1 MSNITLADYVGF
13 IFSEITRARDHA
25 DKVSK
30 DLAIAYSKDE
40 VLKHFSVP
48 RFKIPEMELT
58 IPVLISSAKFST
70 TMSFNMQEEEFK
82 KYVAGKVNSAIQTL
96 LIKSSKVETDYT
108 GINNEV
114 FTKPV
119 YYETALAQPAP
130 QNMTRLQGKNKKVAR
145 LPDGSP
151 QTTAIN
157 VLDHPALPRF
167 YQQLVTNQDPAKP
180 DNIALLALA
189 EIFNAKINEY
199 GLQNAYKAYYPNN
212 ELFLTMLNEVILKIK
227 ENTLVS
233 ASRMEN
239 LLVNP
244 ETNLVKN
251 GSSDTTVFTIKAKI
265 MEEGL
270 FVKTVKNEET
280 GKEELLVEFE

>member
-25 DKVSK
+25 DRVAK

-58 IPVLISSAKFST
+58 IPVLISSAKFTT
-70 TMSFNMQEEEFK
+70 TMLFNMKEEEFK
-82 KYVAGKVNSAIQTL
+82 KYVASKVNTAIQTL
-96 LIKSSKVETDYT
+96 LIKRSKVDTDYT
-108 GINNEV
+108 GIKNDV

-119 YYETALAQPAP
+119 FYETSFSAQPAP
-130 QNMTRLQGKNKKVAR
+130 QQVLSLKKGKKVAR
-145 LPDGSP
+145 LPGETP
-151 QTTAIN
+151 QVPTVN
-157 VLDHPALPRF
+157 VIDHPALAKF
-167 YQQLVTNQDPAKP
+167 YQNLITNQDPSMP
-180 DNIALLALA
+180 DNIALLSLA
-189 EIFNAKINEY
+189 ELFNAKIEEY
-199 GLQNAYKAYYPNN
+199 SLQETYKTQNPNN
-212 ELFLTMLNEVILKIK
+212 ELFQTMLNEVVLKIK
-227 ENTLVS
+227 ENTMVS
-233 ASRMEN
+233 QSKMEN

-244 ETNLVKN
+244 ETNMVKN
-251 GSSDTTVFTIKAKI
+251 GSSDATVFTIKAKI
-265 MEEGL
+265 MEEGV

>member
-25 DKVSK
+25 DKVAK
-30 DLAIAYSKDE
+30 DLAIAYSKDD

-70 TMSFNMQEEEFK
+70 TMAFTMQEDEFK
-82 KYVAGKVNSAIQTL
+82 KYVASKMNSAIQTI
-96 LIKSSKVETDYT
+96 LIKATKVETDYT

-151 QTTAIN
+151 QPTAVN
-157 VLDHPALPRF
+157 VMDHPALARF
-167 YQQLVTNQDPAKP
+167 YQQLITNQDPSKP

-189 EIFNAKINEY
+189 ELFNAKITEY
-199 GLQNAYKAYYPNN
+199 NLQQAYKIQYPNN
-212 ELFLTMLNEVILKIK
+212 ELFQSMLSEVIQKIK
-227 ENTLVS
+227 DNTLVS
-233 ASRMEN
+233 QSKMEN

-244 ETNLVKN
+244 ETNLVKS
-251 GSSDTTVFTIKAKI
+251 GSSDSTVFTIKAKI